1 MTRDAHRTPAVA
13 DRRSI
18 LVFAAISVVTLAG
31 GAMLRVSTVSPFAPR
46 VYVRW
51 ADDISD
57 AHRTTIER
65 RFALVDG
72 LRRDGATWEY
82 DLTEPSPSAAR
93 ALIAEPAVVDTHY
106 IDRESGVVAADAP
119 LGTTRL
125 TGRRVSG
132 WIHSSLFDW
141 FMSFWVSSLAVSGV
155 WLALRRR
162 HDRIDQ

>member
-1 MTRDAHRTPAVA
+1 MIRDAYSGPAAA
-13 DRRSI
+13 DRKWI
-18 LVFAAISVVTLAG
+18 VAFAAISAVAFVGST
-31 GAMLRVSTVSPFAPR
+31 MLRAYTISPLAPR
-46 VYVRW
+46 VHVRW
-51 ADDISD
+51 VNDISD
-57 AHRTTIER
+57 ADRTTLER

-82 DLTEPSPSAAR
+82 DLTEPSPTAVR
-93 ALIAEPAVVDTHY
+93 TLIVEPAIVDTHY

-141 FMSFWVSSLAVSGV
+141 FISLSVSSLAVSGV
-155 WLALRRR
+155 WLAVEARAQL
-162 HDRIDQ
+162 H